1 MGWKLRFFTE
11 HTLWL
16 GGGGGGILVD
26 ERFCRLL
33 APGMNMKRQAW
44 KICEFVESLEHGFSS
59 VYWYC

>member
-1 MGWKLRFFTE
+1 MV
-11 HTLWL
+11 
-16 GGGGGGILVD
+16 GGRGGGILVD